1 MTSHFLN
8 YMLERFSKE
17 QTTTEMNDKPI
28 ITISRE
34 LGCHANVLAEE
45 LAKVLSKS
53 GQDWKVINKEILHE
67 SAEELNISPNLI
79 DSISG
84 GQKKGFFVDI
94 MNGFTEKFYTND
106 KNVRNTISRI
116 IQSFAKEGYVIIV
129 GRGAVAV
136 TQNIKNALHIRLTAP
151 IDFRAKNVNEIRKE
165 SIEESKKYTLSIDKK
180 RHILLQ
186 YFSSNISSDQLF
198 DFTFNAKTISA
209 DEIISTIY
217 HLLKSRKLI

>member
-1 MTSHFLN
+1 MSSNFLK

-17 QTTTEMNDKPI
+17 QNLTKVEDKPI

-34 LGCHANVLAEE
+34 FGCHANALANE
-45 LAKVLSKS
+45 LSKLLS
-53 GQDWKVINKEILHE
+53 KNGTEWKVVNKEILHE
-67 SAEELNISPNLI
+67 AAQELNISPNLI

-84 GQKKGFFVDI
+84 SQKKGFFVDI

-116 IQSFAKEGYVIIV
+116 IQSFAKEGHVIIV
-129 GRGAVAV
+129 GRGAVAA
-136 TQNIKNALHIRLTAP
+136 TQNVKKALHLRLVAP
-151 IDFRAKNVNEIRKE
+151 LDYRAKTVHKRNKE
-165 SIEESKKYTLSIDKK
+165 SLAESKAYTISMDKK

-186 YFSSNISSDQLF
+186 YFSTNISSDQLF
-198 DFTFNAKTISA
+198 DLTFNTKTISA

-217 HLLKSRKLI
+217 HLLKSRHLI